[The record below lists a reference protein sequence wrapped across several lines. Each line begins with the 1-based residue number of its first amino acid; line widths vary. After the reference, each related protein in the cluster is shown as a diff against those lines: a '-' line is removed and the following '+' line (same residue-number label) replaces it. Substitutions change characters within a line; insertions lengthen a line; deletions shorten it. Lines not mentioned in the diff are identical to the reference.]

1 MRAILPLQ
9 LKRPQGAG
17 DAPRPEQRAFQA
29 PELGHIVAHA
39 TMWPPWTPSR
49 GIPPQGVSV
58 FPASRPIGRALL
70 ALVRWPGWRE
80 LVSRSALPMLAL
92 AASYGVYDFA
102 RLFVPEWVA
111 IVQASAF
118 ELVYIGLS
126 VAKLSHPQ
134 QKRAR
139 AISLG
144 AVVVSASYNTLAGY
158 FHRRPGTLPGLEWW
172 GDALLALLHGVP
184 LAVLAYLVADLLLH
198 AGAPEAERAERAAVS
213 SGESAPPAGERADG
227 GRPRQYTPYTLLT
240 SMDAERAYTRAELR
254 ELLGCSDSTLDR
266 LLNETLADGYISR
279 AERGAYTLA
288 SRKAA

>member
-1 MRAILPLQ
+1 MFPL
-9 LKRPQGAG
+9 
-17 DAPRPEQRAFQA
+17 F
-29 PELGHIVAHA
+29 
-39 TMWPPWTPSR
+39 
-49 GIPPQGVSV
+49 
-58 FPASRPIGRALL
+58 RPIGRGLV

-102 RLFVPEWVA
+102 RLFVPTWVA
-111 IVQASAF
+111 VVQASAF

-126 VAKLSHPQ
+126 VAKLSRDQ
-134 QKRAR
+134 QRRAH

-158 FHRRPGTLPGLEWW
+158 FHRRPDTLPGLDWW

-198 AGAPEAERAERAAVS
+198 ASTSEAPAAGRAAVS
-213 SGESAPPAGERADG
+213 SGESVSPPVGEDRG
-227 GRPRQYTPYTLLT
+227 GRPRQHTPYTLLT

-266 LLNETLADGYISR
+266 LLSETLADGYITR
-279 AERGAYTLA
+279 RERGAYALA